1 MCVCV
6 CVYVCE
12 RVRECACVCGGRSG
26 GADGGALVTAFG
38 ILYCVMRAECS
49 ILDEVTL

>member
-1 MCVCV
+1 MCVCMCVSV
-6 CVYVCE
+6 CVSVRVC
-12 RVRECACVCGGRSG
+12 VGGRSG